1 MSVIAWMWL
10 AGAAWLLG
18 ALMLTV
24 SGDPTLGAASLAF
37 AAFAA
42 LTASRITE
50 KVSLLG
56 WLAYGLLAVGTL
68 LFASTLF

>member
-1 MSVIAWMWL
+1 MSVTAWMWL

-24 SGDPTLGAASLAF
+24 SGDPTLGAASL
-37 AAFAA
+37 AFAA